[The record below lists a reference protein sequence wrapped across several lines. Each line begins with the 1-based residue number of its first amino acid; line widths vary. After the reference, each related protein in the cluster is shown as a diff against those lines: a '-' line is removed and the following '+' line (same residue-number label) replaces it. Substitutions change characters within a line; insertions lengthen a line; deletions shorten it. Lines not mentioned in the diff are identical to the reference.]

1 VADGI
6 DAAVKGYE
14 PLVAHPAF
22 DSIAAHPELDELGMA
37 DHAMLARGEAGDY
50 PVETCVWPVLRAVYA
65 LETGHTRSVA
75 RRVLRQGCQR
85 DVSAL
90 GGPKRHC

>member
-6 DAAVKGYE
+6 DAAMKGYE
-14 PLVAHPAF
+14 SPVAHPAF

-37 DHAMLARGEAGDY
+37 DHAMLERGEAGDN
-50 PVETCVWPVLRAVYA
+50 PVETGVWPVLRAVYA

-75 RRVLRQGCQR
+75 RRALQQGCPR
-85 DVSAL
+85 DVF
-90 GGPKRHC
+90 GPRGPKRHC

>member
-1 VADGI
+1 MTDRI
-6 DAAVKGYE
+6 DAAVEGYE

-37 DHAMLARGEAGDY
+37 DHAVLARGEAGDN
-50 PVETCVWPVLRAVYA
+50 PVETCVWPVLRAVCA
-65 LETGHTRSVA
+65 SGTDHTPSVA
-75 RRVLRQGCQR
+75 RRALQQGCQR

-90 GGPKRHC
+90 GGPKRYC